1 MPHRVIRT
9 SASNAF
15 SDDHPILSSDDVANV
30 LLIVGKDAGSAYAA
44 LHDRERYDLVLI
56 ELGLE
61 CLGVHTGEARGEEGD
76 NVLGF
81 ARFQLGSLP
90 PSNLVEL
97 VRQPNSKPSAIE
109 AARSLF
115 IDYDLKVAVCGDFPG
130 RIVNRLIRPYY
141 NAALNRLD
149 ARLATA
155 SDLDLTLKLGLGYP
169 SGPIELLEAS
179 GLDDHCRV
187 TRSLYDALGDR
198 AYFPARRAQVAAMRM
213 GGE

>member
-1 MPHRVIRT
+1 MPHQVIRT

-15 SDDHPILSSDDVANV
+15 SDDHPILRSDDEANV
-30 LLIVGKDAGSAYAA
+30 LLIVGEDAGSAYAG
-44 LHDRERYDLVLI
+44 LSGRERYDLVLI

-61 CLGVHTGEARGEEGD
+61 CLGVHTGEARGEEGG

-81 ARFQLGSLP
+81 ARFRLGSLP
-90 PSNLVEL
+90 PSDLVEL
-97 VRQPNSKPSAIE
+97 VRQPNSNPDAIE

-115 IDYDLKVAVCGDFPG
+115 LGHDLKVAVCGDFPG

-149 ARLATA
+149 AKLATA
-155 SDLDLTLKLGLGYP
+155 SDLDVTLKLGLGYP
-169 SGPIELLEAS
+169 SGPIELLETS
-179 GLDDHCRV
+179 GLEDHCRV
-187 TRSLYDALGDR
+187 TRYLYEALGDR
-198 AYFPARRAQVAAMRM
+198 AYFPARRAQVAAMRA